1 MGEYKRVI
9 VCKAYK
15 CRGCMGVFSEREHAE
30 DCDCGLWSYREL
42 TVASELEKKV
52 SKDIANLEGLGF
64 AEDPLP
70 PMSDE
75 FILGTR
81 KTHLLGFTEDDPERE
96 RIQNLTD
103 EQWIAH
109 YKKEIQPIIDAEWS

>member
-1 MGEYKRVI
+1 M
-9 VCKAYK
+9 
-15 CRGCMGVFSEREHAE
+15 
-30 DCDCGLWSYREL
+30 
-42 TVASELEKKV
+42 VACELEKKL
-52 SKDIANLEGLGF
+52 SKDKANLEGLGF

-75 FILGTR
+75 FILGGR
-81 KTHLLGFTEDDPERE
+81 KIYLLGLTKDDPERE
-96 RIQNLTD
+96 RLQNMTD